1 MKHTDIVEIFQN
13 GDYLDREV
21 TVCGWVRTSRDSK
34 NMAFIELNDGTSLK
48 HMQIVIDKA
57 QFGDISD
64 FMKLGTSLK
73 IVGTVVKSA
82 VAVDSVE
89 INAKEISVLGV
100 CPPDYPLQKKRHSLE
115 YLRTIPHLRVR
126 TNTFNAVF
134 RVRSVVSACIHE
146 FFQSRHFVYVHTPLI
161 TASDCEG
168 AGEMFKVTTIGY
180 SENYKNE
187 EEYYADDF
195 FGTKASLSVSGQL
208 EGEVAAM
215 ALGKIY
221 TFGPS
226 FRAEKSNT
234 PRHVAEFWHVE
245 PEVAF
250 AELPDI
256 IEIAEA
262 LIKHII
268 NTVLEKCPE
277 ELKFFDQH
285 FEKGLITKLET
296 VAGHDFAVMTYTEAI
311 ERLKSSGVQFQY
323 PVEWGCDLMTEH
335 ERYIS
340 EEICKKPVFLTDYP
354 KEIKS
359 FYMKQNPDGKTVAAT
374 DLLVPGVGEII
385 GCSEREA
392 DLDKLLDAMK
402 ARNMTLDEYEHY
414 ISLRRFGSV
423 PHSGFGLG
431 LERIIMYV
439 TGVSNIR
446 DVILYPRTVGNIS

>member
-1 MKHTDIVEIFQN
+1 MKHTDISEIFKNSDLLETQ
-13 GDYLDREV
+13 V

-34 NMAFIELNDGTSLK
+34 SMAFIELNDGTTLK
-48 HMQIVIDKA
+48 HLQIVINKA
-57 QFGDISD
+57 DFDDISD
-64 FMKLGTSLK
+64 YMKLGTALK
-73 IVGTVVKSA
+73 VTGKTVKSA
-82 VAVDSVE
+82 VAADSVE
-89 INAKEISVLGV
+89 INAESIAVLGE
-100 CPPDYPLQKKRHSLE
+100 CPPDYPLQKKRHTLE

-146 FFQSRHFVYVHTPLI
+146 FFQSRGFVYVHTPLI

-180 SENYKNE
+180 SNDYKSE

-195 FGTKASLSVSGQL
+195 FGRRAALSVSGQL

-268 NTVLEKCPE
+268 KTVLEKCPE
-277 ELKFFDQH
+277 ELKFFDKH
-285 FEKGLITKLET
+285 FENGLVEKLT
-296 VAGHDFAVMTYTEAI
+296 AVASHDFAIMTYTEAI
-311 ERLKSSGVQFQY
+311 EKLKASGKEFKY
-323 PVEWGCDLMTEH
+323 PVEWGLDLMTEH

-340 EEICKKPVFLTDYP
+340 EEVCKKPVFLTDYP
-354 KEIKS
+354 KDIKS
-359 FYMKQNPDGKTVAAT
+359 FYMKLNPDGKTVAAT

-392 DLDKLLDAMK
+392 DLDKLLNAMK
-402 ARNMTLDEYEHY
+402 ERNMSLADYEHY
-414 ISLRRFGSV
+414 IALRRFGSV

-439 TGVSNIR
+439 TGVQNIR
-446 DVILYPRTVGNIS
+446 DVILYPRTVGSIS

>member
-1 MKHTDIVEIFQN
+1 MKHTDISEIFKNSSLLETQ
-13 GDYLDREV
+13 V
-21 TVCGWVRTSRDSK
+21 TVCGWVRTSRYSK
-34 NMAFIELNDGTSLK
+34 SMGFIELNDGTTLK
-48 HMQIVIDKA
+48 HLQIVINKA
-57 QFGDISD
+57 DFNDISD
-64 FMKLGTSLK
+64 YMKLGTALK
-73 IVGTVVKSA
+73 VTGKAVKSA
-82 VAVDSVE
+82 VAADSVE
-89 INAKEISVLGV
+89 INAESIAVLGE
-100 CPPDYPLQKKRHSLE
+100 CPPDYPLQKKRHTLE

-146 FFQSRHFVYVHTPLI
+146 FFQSRGFVYVHTPLI

-180 SENYKNE
+180 SNDYKSE

-195 FGTKASLSVSGQL
+195 FGRRASLSVSGQL

-268 NTVLEKCPE
+268 KTVLEKCPE
-277 ELKFFDQH
+277 ELKFFDKH
-285 FEKGLITKLET
+285 FENGLVEKLT
-296 VAGHDFAVMTYTEAI
+296 AVANHDFAIMTYTEAI
-311 ERLKSSGVQFQY
+311 EKLKASGKDFKY
-323 PVEWGCDLMTEH
+323 PVEWGLDLMTEH

-340 EEICKKPVFLTDYP
+340 EEVCKKPVFLTDYP
-354 KEIKS
+354 KDIKS

-392 DLDKLLDAMK
+392 DLDKLLAAMK
-402 ARNMTLDEYEHY
+402 ERNMSLDDYEHY
-414 ISLRRFGSV
+414 IALRRFGSV

-439 TGVSNIR
+439 TGVQNIR
-446 DVILYPRTVGNIS
+446 DVILYPRTVGSIS

>member
-1 MKHTDIVEIFQN
+1 MKHTDISEIFKNSSLLETQ
-13 GDYLDREV
+13 V

-34 NMAFIELNDGTSLK
+34 SMAFIELNDGTTLK
-48 HMQIVIDKA
+48 HLQIVINKA
-57 QFGDISD
+57 GFDDISD
-64 FMKLGTSLK
+64 YMKLGTALK
-73 IVGTVVKSA
+73 VTGKTVKSA
-82 VAVDSVE
+82 VAADSVE
-89 INAKEISVLGV
+89 INAESIAVLGE
-100 CPPDYPLQKKRHSLE
+100 CPPDYPLQKKRHTLE

-146 FFQSRHFVYVHTPLI
+146 FFQSRGFVYVHTPLI

-180 SENYKNE
+180 SNDYKSE

-195 FGTKASLSVSGQL
+195 FGRRAALSVSGQL

-268 NTVLEKCPE
+268 STVLEKCPE
-277 ELKFFDQH
+277 ELKFFDKH
-285 FEKGLITKLET
+285 FENGLVEKLT
-296 VAGHDFAVMTYTEAI
+296 AVASHDFAIMTYTEAI
-311 ERLKSSGVQFQY
+311 EKLKASGKEFKY
-323 PVEWGCDLMTEH
+323 PVEWGLDLMTEH

-340 EEICKKPVFLTDYP
+340 EEVCKKPVFLTDYP
-354 KEIKS
+354 KDIKS

-392 DLDKLLDAMK
+392 DLDKLLAAMK
-402 ARNMTLDEYEHY
+402 ERNMSLDDYEHY
-414 ISLRRFGSV
+414 IALRRFGSV

-439 TGVSNIR
+439 TGVQNIR
-446 DVILYPRTVGNIS
+446 DVILYPRTVGSIS